1 MAEFIRDALDQ
12 HGVDPNRLALEISE
26 TGLMTGD
33 VGGMEALLTLKRLGV
48 GVEVDDF
55 GTGYSSISYLRRLP
69 IDTVKVD
76 QSLIRDMANDS
87 QQVTFVSAILRLI
100 ESVGLRTVVEGVE
113 TEAQRDQ
120 LRRLGCVYGQGY
132 FFSEPVPA
140 EVMTALLTQKADPPM
155 G

>member
-1 MAEFIRDALDQ
+1 MAEFIRDSLDR
-12 HGVDPNRLALEISE
+12 HGVNPRRLALEISE

-33 VGGMEALLTLKRLGV
+33 VAGLQALVTLKNLGV
-48 GVEVDDF
+48 GVEIDDF

-76 QSLIRDMANDS
+76 QSLIRDIATDS
-87 QQVTFVSAILRLI
+87 QQATFVSAILRLI
-100 ESVGLRTVVEGVE
+100 ESVGLRSVVEGIE
-113 TEAQRDQ
+113 TAAQRDQ
-120 LRRLGCVYGQGY
+120 LHDLGCIYGQGH

-140 EVMTALLTQKADPPM
+140 SLMTIQLASQYNAVS